1 MGERRS
7 SEWTR
12 RLLLHGTTD
21 VVGRCRDFTRRALT
35 EWQWLP
41 EPETDN
47 DSDSDSD
54 SGDRDG
60 RANAGEDDTTEAAD
74 DVLLLVSEVVA
85 NACMHAGGPNSL
97 LLRYTAE
104 RLRIEVTDASPAL
117 PVHRLPT
124 DPARPG
130 GHGLL
135 IVRRLARAWGADP
148 VDGGK
153 CVWVEVATPPALRE
167 HGETPLP
174 TAGRASPPG

>member
-1 MGERRS
+1 MSERRS

-21 VVGRCRDFTRRALT
+21 VVGRCREFTRRALT

-41 EPETDN
+41 GAGSGN
-47 DSDSDSD
+47 GSDLPYGNGRGHSDD
-54 SGDRDG
+54 EE
-60 RANAGEDDTTEAAD
+60 ATESAD

-85 NACMHAGGPNSL
+85 NACMHADGPNSL
-97 LLRYTAE
+97 LLRLTAE
-104 RLRIEVTDASPAL
+104 RLRIEVTDASPVV
-117 PVHRLPT
+117 PVYRFPT

-135 IVRRLARAWGADP
+135 IVKRLARAWGADP

-167 HGETPLP
+167 NGGIPRP
-174 TAGRASPPG
+174 A

>member
-1 MGERRS
+1 MSERRS

-41 EPETDN
+41 EPEAA
-47 DSDSDSD
+47 
-54 SGDRDG
+54 DG
-60 RANAGEDDTTEAAD
+60 TGTGTAYRHGRGNAGEDETAEAAD

-104 RLRIEVTDASPAL
+104 RLRIEVTDASPVL

-135 IVRRLARAWGADP
+135 IVKRLARAWGADP

-167 HGETPLP
+167 YGETPSRRP
-174 TAGRASPPG
+174 GESPRPA

>member
-1 MGERRS
+1 MSERRS
-7 SEWTR
+7 PEWTR

-21 VVGRCRDFTRRALT
+21 LVGRCRDFTRRALT

-41 EPETDN
+41 ETG
-47 DSDSDSD
+47 
-54 SGDRDG
+54 SGNRSG
-60 RANAGEDDTTEAAD
+60 NGGEDEGGDETAEAAD

-85 NACMHAGGPNSL
+85 NACMHAGGPSSML
-97 LLRYTAE
+97 LHCTAE
-104 RLRIEVTDASPAL
+104 RLRIEVTDSSPVL
-117 PVHRLPT
+117 PAYRFPT

-135 IVRRLARAWGADP
+135 IVKRLARAWGADP

-167 HGETPLP
+167 HGAPPREPHGRTPP
-174 TAGRASPPG
+174 WPSRPPGPS

>member
-1 MGERRS
+1 MSERRS
-7 SEWTR
+7 PERTR

-35 EWQWLP
+35 DWQWLP
-41 EPETDN
+41 EAGSGSAGDEETAE
-47 DSDSDSD
+47 S
-54 SGDRDG
+54 
-60 RANAGEDDTTEAAD
+60 AD

-97 LLRYTAE
+97 LLHLTAE
-104 RLRIEVTDASPAL
+104 RLRIEVTDASPVV
-117 PVHRLPT
+117 PVYRFPA

-135 IVRRLARAWGADP
+135 IVKRLARAWGADP

-153 CVWVEVATPPALRE
+153 CVWVEVATPPPLRE
-167 HGETPLP
+167 SGETPSRQP
-174 TAGRASPPG
+174 GRSPRTA

>member
-1 MGERRS
+1 MSQRRS

-12 RLLLHGTTD
+12 RLVLHGTTD

-41 EPETDN
+41 ESGNGN
-47 DSDSDSD
+47 DLPYG
-54 SGDRDG
+54 SGDGRDNIYE
-60 RANAGEDDTTEAAD
+60 AETAEAAD

-85 NACMHAGGPNSL
+85 NACMHAGGPRSL

-104 RLRIEVTDASPAL
+104 RLRIEVTDASPAV
-117 PVHRLPT
+117 PVYRFPA

-135 IVRRLARAWGADP
+135 IVKRLARAWGPDP
-148 VDGGK
+148 IDGGK
-153 CVWVEVATPPALRE
+153 CV
-167 HGETPLP
+167 
-174 TAGRASPPG
+174 

>member
-1 MGERRS
+1 MSERRS
-7 SEWTR
+7 PEWTR

-41 EPETDN
+41 EAGSGNSTEDET
-47 DSDSDSD
+47 
-54 SGDRDG
+54 
-60 RANAGEDDTTEAAD
+60 AETAD

-85 NACMHAGGPNSL
+85 NACMHAGGPRSL
-97 LLRYTAE
+97 LLHCTAE
-104 RLRIEVTDASPAL
+104 RLRIEVTDGSTAVPVFHFPA
-117 PVHRLPT
+117 

-135 IVRRLARAWGADP
+135 IVERLAQAWGADP

-153 CVWVEVATPPALRE
+153 CVWVEVATPQALRGNVE
-167 HGETPLP
+167 APS
-174 TAGRASPPG
+174 RRPGSSSHPS

>member
-1 MGERRS
+1 MSERRS
-7 SEWTR
+7 PEWTR

-41 EPETDN
+41 EAGNGSGSGLAYGNGGGNSGEHET
-47 DSDSDSD
+47 
-54 SGDRDG
+54 
-60 RANAGEDDTTEAAD
+60 AEAAD

-104 RLRIEVTDASPAL
+104 RLRIEVTDPSPVV
-117 PVHRLPT
+117 PVYRFPT

-135 IVRRLARAWGADP
+135 IVKRLALAWGADR

-167 HGETPLP
+167 NGEAPS
-174 TAGRASPPG
+174 RQPGWSTHPA